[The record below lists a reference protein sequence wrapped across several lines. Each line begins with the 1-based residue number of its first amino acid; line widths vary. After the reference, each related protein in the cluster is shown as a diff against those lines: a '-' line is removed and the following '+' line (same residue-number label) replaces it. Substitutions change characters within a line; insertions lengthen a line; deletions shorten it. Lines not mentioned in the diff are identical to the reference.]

1 MQRWFPDIPAPIIA
15 SNIPHL
21 RLPPWYQR
29 RPRFRDE
36 LVRRLLNI
44 DPQTGAFRQTI
55 VALVGLP
62 GSGKS
67 SMILEV
73 LEQVRPFFQGG
84 VLYGDQAQQ
93 SPENILMDWLR
104 AFDQECRFGAPSV
117 PILAERLEQAM
128 KSRGGRYLLII
139 ENIDGRWLHELRIPQ
154 RWLLVTTYGLPPL
167 QPLGWEPYMVPIPAF
182 KERDTIALLKRRLD
196 GLWDRRSRVMARWL
210 HRFVEGLPM
219 AAAILAAV
227 IRSRGW
233 GYVCKQLRNHKQ
245 AVPVFQHGHGKST
258 STSLAKTMDLSLEN
272 LSREAQILLEV
283 LSHLA
288 PGKSVSMEI
297 LEQLQNH
304 ESMARAGVDV
314 ESALHELRE
323 NLLLTKLDQHH
334 LRIHRLVSLYA
345 AERLPERAEERCR
358 FDILGSLDDLLD
370 TV

>member
-1 MQRWFPDIPAPIIA
+1 M
-15 SNIPHL
+15 
-21 RLPPWYQR
+21 
-29 RPRFRDE
+29 
-36 LVRRLLNI
+36 
-44 DPQTGAFRQTI
+44 I
-55 VALVGLP
+55 V
-62 GSGKS
+62 
-67 SMILEV
+67 EV

-93 SPENILMDWLR
+93 SPKNILMDWLR
-104 AFDQECRFGAPSV
+104 AFDQQSQLDALSL

-196 GLWDRRSRVMARWL
+196 GFWNRRSRVMARWL

-219 AAAILAAV
+219 AVAILAAV

-233 GYVCKQLRNHKQ
+233 AYTCGRLRDRKR
-245 AVPVFQHGHGKST
+245 AVPAIQYGHDRSAF
-258 STSLAKTMDLSLEN
+258 TSLANSIDLSLDN

-314 ESALHELRE
+314 EAALHELRE
-323 NLLLTKLDQHH
+323 NLLLTELDQHH
-334 LRIHRLVSLYA
+334 LRLHRLVSLHA
-345 AERLPERAEERCR
+345 AERLPKRAKERCH
-358 FDILGSLDDLLD
+358 FDILGSLDELLD
-370 TV
+370 FG

>member
-1 MQRWFPDIPAPIIA
+1 
-15 SNIPHL
+15 
-21 RLPPWYQR
+21 
-29 RPRFRDE
+29 
-36 LVRRLLNI
+36 
-44 DPQTGAFRQTI
+44 
-55 VALVGLP
+55 
-62 GSGKS
+62 
-67 SMILEV
+67 
-73 LEQVRPFFQGG
+73 
-84 VLYGDQAQQ
+84 
-93 SPENILMDWLR
+93 
-104 AFDQECRFGAPSV
+104 
-117 PILAERLEQAM
+117 
-128 KSRGGRYLLII
+128 
-139 ENIDGRWLHELRIPQ
+139 
-154 RWLLVTTYGLPPL
+154 
-167 QPLGWEPYMVPIPAF
+167 MVPIPAF

-196 GLWDRRSRVMARWL
+196 GLWDRRSSVMARWL

-219 AAAILAAV
+219 AITMLAAV

-358 FDILGSLDDLLD
+358 FDILGSLDELLNFG
-370 TV
+370 